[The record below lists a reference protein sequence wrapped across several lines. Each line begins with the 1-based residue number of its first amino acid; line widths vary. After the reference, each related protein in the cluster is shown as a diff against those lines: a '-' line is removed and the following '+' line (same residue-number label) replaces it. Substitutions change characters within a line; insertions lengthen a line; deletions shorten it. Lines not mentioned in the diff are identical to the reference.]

1 MTKDII
7 KEIIIILLMIIA
19 LILIIGLIFYQYV
32 PFAKK
37 LPDQISYTTPQNVKE
52 ALQAAGAVDE
62 DKVILTYELDQG
74 DLYNYQRIN
83 EYKPGKPN
91 PFSTYQ
97 KEVVENDDEGTGS
110 SSGSGSSNS
119 SSGSSSNS
127 KSSGGS
133 VDTTEPGTVN
143 PGNYS
148 KNTGTK

>member
-1 MTKDII
+1 MTKNII

-32 PFAKK
+32 PFFFF
-37 LPDQISYTTPQNVKE
+37 LPEEISYTTSQNVKE
-52 ALQAAGAVDE
+52 ALQSAGSVDE
-62 DKVILTYELDQG
+62 DKVILTYELDQA
-74 DLYNYQRIN
+74 DLNNYQRIN

-97 KEVVENDDEGTGS
+97 KQAVENNDEGTGS
-110 SSGSGSSNS
+110 SSGSS